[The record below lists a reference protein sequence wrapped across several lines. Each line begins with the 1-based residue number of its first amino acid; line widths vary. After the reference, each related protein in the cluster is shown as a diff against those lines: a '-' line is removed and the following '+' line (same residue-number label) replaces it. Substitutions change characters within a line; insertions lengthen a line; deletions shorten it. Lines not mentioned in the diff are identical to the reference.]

1 MNHPH
6 PQPAMAGDPDL
17 EGLAP
22 RVSLWRISKF
32 IAALLWRSDQSTL
45 KIRIWAALILTV
57 AAKGLA
63 VAGPLFLGE
72 AVNLLTENP
81 GQLGNFAVLV
91 LLWAAFRFLS
101 QGGPYIRDY
110 FFSRVNQQAQRL
122 VASQFFEHVLHLSV
136 PFHQTKRTGALQ
148 RVMERGARGV
158 DFLLRFLCF
167 NIGPT
172 LIELIVAAAILA
184 FRFGPLFSLL
194 AVVTVFAYSG
204 LTMGL
209 TEWRVRH
216 RREMNRTDQK
226 AMGRV
231 VDAIGNIETVK
242 SFAAEKR
249 ETSTVDQALGTYA
262 AAAALSS
269 QSLALLNGVQALI
282 MTLGLM
288 GMALLAG
295 REVVNGTMGPG
306 DILAVIL
313 ILTNIYQPLNI
324 LGWAWREIKQSVVD
338 MEKLFQLMDSPPD
351 IVDQPGAIDLPTGS
365 SSLIFD
371 NVSFRHMARQVTIDD
386 VSFQL
391 QPGQFFGIAGPSG
404 SGKSTLLRLILRFYE
419 VDQGAVLIGGE
430 DIRQIRQASLRHGIG
445 FVPQEVVLFNDS
457 LLENI
462 RYGDPDASAEQ
473 IARCVADAGLEKFV
487 TSLPEGLATLVGER
501 GLKLS
506 GGERQRVGL
515 ARALLKN
522 PDILLLDEATSALDS
537 RTEAQVQRALAS
549 ASRGRTALAV
559 AHRLST
565 IAHADQ
571 ILVLDGGR
579 IVQQGRHESLINQPG
594 LYAQMWKK
602 QSEEEGRGQISKN
615 TVK

>member
-1 MNHPH
+1 M
-6 PQPAMAGDPDL
+6 
-17 EGLAP
+17 
-22 RVSLWRISKF
+22 
-32 IAALLWRSDQSTL
+32 
-45 KIRIWAALILTV
+45 
-57 AAKGLA
+57 
-63 VAGPLFLGE
+63 
-72 AVNLLTENP
+72 
-81 GQLGNFAVLV
+81 
-91 LLWAAFRFLS
+91 
-101 QGGPYIRDY
+101 
-110 FFSRVNQQAQRL
+110 NQQAQRL

-194 AVVTVFAYSG
+194 AIVTVFAYSG